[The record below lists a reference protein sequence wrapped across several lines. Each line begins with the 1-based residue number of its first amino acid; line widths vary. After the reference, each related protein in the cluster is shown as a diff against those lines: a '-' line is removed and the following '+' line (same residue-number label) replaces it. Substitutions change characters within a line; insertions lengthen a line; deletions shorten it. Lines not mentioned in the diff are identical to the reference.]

1 MEELLAKLTTEEPSD
16 TFAVTIKKL
25 VDDAGQKDVYI
36 VALENRFKTIERAYE
51 EAFKA
56 REIEFADQLS
66 ELKEV
71 LLMSEN

>member
-36 VALENRFKTIERAYE
+36 VALENRLETIERAYE

>member
-36 VALENRFKTIERAYE
+36 VALEKRLETIERTSPLPRVVLVE
-51 EAFKA
+51 SN
-56 REIEFADQLS
+56 QL
-66 ELKEV
+66 KQRV
-71 LLMSEN
+71 